1 MPEAMTAPTPPA
13 TPTPPTAGH
22 VIVDGVYYGPL
33 TPPPPAVLDTTAQP
47 DTERAPMQA
56 HRTTIENGEE
66 HYSQEE
72 DPKPNP
78 AGEFAADPAFSPF
91 NGHRADRDSNGNIN
105 YFTES
110 GVRNELDEVSATADP
125 ASAPHAHYLVGDGS
139 GEPEYISFTGDANG
153 PDKAPTPTGNV
164 TNGADTAA
172 PACDTRHTFGGQD
185 EPVEY
190 GCPTGA
196 FEPDP
201 AGGSVLPAGLRIV
214 AATANPP
221 QPVILPATSNEQ
233 NHAALFTA
241 SVWQAITQAGGPR
254 PSTPAHTHVRG
265 LFDPAW
271 LARLTTPTREVIPEG
286 LSVTLGG
293 GGFERYPD
301 HAAMLAAYMHRPRT
315 WIFERTHH
323 AIPWISLAAA
333 YLGRLSAS
341 PLEVLATVFDS
352 RPHEHAPGPHTD
364 QWYSVIVQFD
374 GAKHWTIGTGP
385 EHQQL
390 TTEPGDLL
398 LIPEGLAHATTTPLT
413 PGYSRHLTIGLC
425 RHTQYA
431 RAA

>member
-1 MPEAMTAPTPPA
+1 MPDVMTAPTPPA

-22 VIVDGVYYGPL
+22 VIVDGDYYGPL
-33 TPPPPAVLDTTAQP
+33 SPPPPAVLDTTAQP

-66 HYSQEE
+66 RYSQEE

-78 AGEFAADPAFSPF
+78 AGELA
-91 NGHRADRDSNGNIN
+91 
-105 YFTES
+105 
-110 GVRNELDEVSATADP
+110 VDP

-139 GEPEYISFTGDANG
+139 GQPDCMSFTGDANE
-153 PDKAPTPTGNV
+153 PDKALMPNGDV
-164 TNGADTAA
+164 TNGADTT
-172 PACDTRHTFGGQD
+172 PTACDTHHTFGGQD

-190 GCPTGA
+190 VCPTGA
-196 FEPDP
+196 FEPGP
-201 AGGSVLPAGLRIV
+201 AGGSELPAGLRIV

-241 SVWQAITQAGGPR
+241 SVWQAITEAGGPR
-254 PSTPAHTHVRG
+254 PSTPAHTHIRRM
-265 LFDPAW
+265 FDPAW

-323 AIPWISLAAA
+323 AIPWISLATA
-333 YLGRLSAS
+333 YLSRLSAS
-341 PLEVLATVFDS
+341 PLEVLAAMFDS
-352 RPHEHAPGPHTD
+352 RPHEHAPGVHTD

-385 EHQQL
+385 EQQLL

-398 LIPEGLAHATTTPLT
+398 LIPEGLAHATTTPLN